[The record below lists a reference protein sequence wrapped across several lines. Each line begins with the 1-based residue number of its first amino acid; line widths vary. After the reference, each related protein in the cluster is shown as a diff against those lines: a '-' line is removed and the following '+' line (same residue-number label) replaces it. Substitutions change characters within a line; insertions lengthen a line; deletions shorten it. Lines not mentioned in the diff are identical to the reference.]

1 MGVYDEVT
9 EEVTETETPVAEEE
23 NVKEDHMAIT
33 TDAEIQSK

>member
-23 NVKEDHMAIT
+23 NVKEDQYGNNYRRR
-33 TDAEIQSK
+33 DNNR